1 MPNLAAARSRIAA
14 AAAVVFTLAVATAPA
29 PSTAQIVNGSF
40 EPASGSVSW
49 QIVGGGSTGI
59 PGWTG
64 VDYGVEWVLGTSGG
78 APAPDGLHVVDLACY
93 IWSAGGLQQV
103 IPTVPGEVTT
113 VTFQLGTLTG
123 AGRDGTCEVVVD
135 ADGQSQTFTHANFS
149 GTVGY
154 ATKVFAF
161 LADDTS
167 AVLRFRCLQNANLHF
182 AYLDAVGL
190 EAVVAQDQASF
201 GAVKALFR

>member
-1 MPNLAAARSRIAA
+1 MFMSLAATVI
-14 AAAVVFTLAVATAPA
+14 TTLLLAVAAA
-29 PSTAQIVNGSF
+29 DAQIVNGSF
-40 EPASGSVSW
+40 EPATGTVGW
-49 QIVGGGSTGI
+49 QIVGGGSTAI
-59 PGWTG
+59 PGWTA

-103 IPTVPGEVTT
+103 ISTVPGEVYT
-113 VTFQLGTLTG
+113 VTFQLGTLAG
-123 AGRDGTCEVVVD
+123 SGRDGTCEIVVD
-135 ADGQSQTFTHANFS
+135 ADGQSQAFAHTNVS

-154 ATKVFAF
+154 ATKAFAF

>member
-1 MPNLAAARSRIAA
+1 MIDIVTAGCRAAAAIAAAVTLAAA
-14 AAAVVFTLAVATAPA
+14 LAVPA
-29 PSTAQIVNGSF
+29 SGQVVNGSF
-40 EPASGSVSW
+40 EPASGTVSW
-49 QIVGGGSTGI
+49 MIVGGGSSAI

-64 VDYGVEWVLGTSGG
+64 VDYGVEWALGTSGG

-93 IWSAGGLQQV
+93 VWSAGGLQQV
-103 IPTVPGEVTT
+103 IPTVPGEVYT
-113 VTFQLGTLTG
+113 VTFQLGTMM
-123 AGRDGTCEVVVD
+123 ASGRDGTCEIVVD
-135 ADGQSQTFTHANFS
+135 ADGQSQAFAHAHYA

-154 ATKVFAF
+154 AAKAFAF

-167 AVLRFRCLQNANLHF
+167 ATLRFRCLQNANLHF